1 MSRLQVFLPTL
12 LLGLTAA
19 ACDRPADSV
28 VGRWERKRD
37 LTRGRQ
43 EWVQFD
49 SSGTFVA
56 GVGSDAIRGT
66 YAQQGATVRL
76 TGNYNS
82 TLTLRDS
89 ILVMD
94 DGTEYRRVSTRP

>member
-1 MSRLQVFLPTL
+1 MTRLKVLLATL

-19 ACDRPADSV
+19 ACDRPTDSV

-37 LTRGRQ
+37 PTRGRQ

-49 SSGTFVA
+49 SDGTFVG
-56 GVGSDAIRGT
+56 GVGADTIRGT
-66 YAQQGATVRL
+66 YAQQGATVTL
-76 TGNYNS
+76 TGNYTVTS
-82 TLTLRDS
+82 TLRDS

-94 DGTEYRRVSTRP
+94 DGTEYRRVGIRP